1 MHRRWN
7 PVTSRLMNIGIQQ
20 PITANSLNFW
30 QAMNPILQL
39 GWPMILTQLFI
50 MGTGFLDTAMA
61 GNYSSVDLAGVALGN
76 NLLWPIFML
85 LTGITMALT
94 PITSQ
99 LNGAGRLKETG
110 FQIQQGLWLCLGSS
124 ALMVII
130 LMNVTVIYEISGVQP
145 EIASIASD
153 YLFAAAWGMPP
164 VILYVALR
172 HACEGLGQTRAPMII
187 AGSVLPINAV
197 LNYALIYGEF
207 GLPEMGGVGCGWATA
222 IVFWIEFMLML
233 CVIRFPFFK
242 ATGFFERLSLPDAQ
256 AAMNILKLGVPIG
269 LLIFIEMAAYAI
281 VTFLIARIG
290 IVDMA
295 AHSIAGNLNW
305 LTYVIPMSIGAA
317 ASIRI
322 GFLVGA
328 DRLSDARSTA
338 SAAFKFALVYALVV
352 SLVLVAFRY
361 QLVGVYTDDQDVL
374 AVAGTLM
381 LFIAVYQIIDDSQA
395 VAGGALR
402 GYKDT
407 TVPMVFGLVGYW
419 FLALP
424 VGYGLANGHLGF
436 PALGVYGYWA
446 GISIGMGLVAPC
458 LAFRLWHLSG
468 RRDKIKQLAAQ
479 RSEQALG

>member
-7 PVTSRLMNIGIQQ
+7 PVTSRLMNTGIQQ

-197 LNYALIYGEF
+197 HNYALINGE
-207 GLPEMGGVGCGWATA
+207 
-222 IVFWIEFMLML
+222 
-233 CVIRFPFFK
+233 
-242 ATGFFERLSLPDAQ
+242 
-256 AAMNILKLGVPIG
+256 
-269 LLIFIEMAAYAI
+269 
-281 VTFLIARIG
+281 
-290 IVDMA
+290 
-295 AHSIAGNLNW
+295 
-305 LTYVIPMSIGAA
+305 
-317 ASIRI
+317 
-322 GFLVGA
+322 
-328 DRLSDARSTA
+328 
-338 SAAFKFALVYALVV
+338 
-352 SLVLVAFRY
+352 
-361 QLVGVYTDDQDVL
+361 
-374 AVAGTLM
+374 
-381 LFIAVYQIIDDSQA
+381 
-395 VAGGALR
+395 
-402 GYKDT
+402 
-407 TVPMVFGLVGYW
+407 
-419 FLALP
+419 
-424 VGYGLANGHLGF
+424 
-436 PALGVYGYWA
+436 
-446 GISIGMGLVAPC
+446 
-458 LAFRLWHLSG
+458 
-468 RRDKIKQLAAQ
+468 
-479 RSEQALG
+479 

>member
-1 MHRRWN
+1 
-7 PVTSRLMNIGIQQ
+7 
-20 PITANSLNFW
+20 
-30 QAMNPILQL
+30 
-39 GWPMILTQLFI
+39 
-50 MGTGFLDTAMA
+50 
-61 GNYSSVDLAGVALGN
+61 
-76 NLLWPIFML
+76 
-85 LTGITMALT
+85 
-94 PITSQ
+94 
-99 LNGAGRLKETG
+99 
-110 FQIQQGLWLCLGSS
+110 
-124 ALMVII
+124 
-130 LMNVTVIYEISGVQP
+130 
-145 EIASIASD
+145 
-153 YLFAAAWGMPP
+153 
-164 VILYVALR
+164 
-172 HACEGLGQTRAPMII
+172 
-187 AGSVLPINAV
+187 V